1 MEVILRSTRRRGVLQ
16 RPGKRGQW
24 VVATDS
30 IKLTVSEDEIEPVP
44 RRSTTGEPT
53 VHIERSGAGPM
64 ATHELDV
71 RGKSLAEAVDLVDS
85 QIDRAVMTGLQRFGI
100 IHGKGTGVLQR
111 GVRQHLESSPMVS
124 EISYAT
130 PEEGGYGKTIVEL
143 VRE

>member
-1 MEVILRSTRRRGVLQ
+1 
-16 RPGKRGQW
+16 
-24 VVATDS
+24 
-30 IKLTVSEDEIEPVP
+30 
-44 RRSTTGEPT
+44 
-53 VHIERSGAGPM
+53 
-64 ATHELDV
+64 
-71 RGKSLAEAVDLVDS
+71 
-85 QIDRAVMTGLQRFGI
+85 MTGLQRFGI